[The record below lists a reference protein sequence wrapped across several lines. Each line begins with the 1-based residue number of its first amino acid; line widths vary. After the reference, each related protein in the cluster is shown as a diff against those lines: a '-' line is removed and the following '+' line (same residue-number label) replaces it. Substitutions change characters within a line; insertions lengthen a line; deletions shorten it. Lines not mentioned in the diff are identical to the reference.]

1 MRGLSNSFLRI
12 PLSETACARCVLQGR
27 SVYSSL
33 PTYRAE
39 AAHGGLDVL
48 DEVGL
53 VRIAALGLGDEEVGR
68 LEAGLEPD
76 ISLAAEEGLVPPCLA
91 DFHGLM
97 HTFFSGHKG
106 LLGFGAAGKE
116 PGAAGC
122 GGGIHGR
129 EAWQYRFG
137 GRRPRHSGGRSGGQH
152 GSDWQFFV
160 SFVPGKLKQFTV
172 SSVRRTL
179 IYLSKSDYQSP
190 ICTIDLQQ

>member
-1 MRGLSNSFLRI
+1 MRTSGD
-12 PLSETACARCVLQGR
+12 
-27 SVYSSL
+27 SSL

-76 ISLAAEEGLVPPCLA
+76 ISLTAEEGLVPPCLA

-106 LLGFGAAGKE
+106 LLLGFGASGKE
-116 PGAAGC
+116 PGAAGY
-122 GGGIHGR
+122 GGGIQGR

-160 SFVPGKLKQFTV
+160 SFVPGKLKQFTI

-179 IYLSKSDYQSP
+179 CYRYANLKVTTNLPFQFAH
-190 ICTIDLQQ
+190 LRN